1 LKLGKGAINLLGNIF
16 LEIREYMY
24 NTEKSSLVY
33 KSRWLQVYEDSVIY
47 NDNNNDKNSKIIS
60 SSSSRHPIK
69 MFNRIKVDDT
79 VIIIPILE
87 DGSLL
92 MVEGYRHGAGENLLE
107 FPGGFIEKNEEP
119 SQAAKRELFE
129 ETKHSCD
136 SLEIM
141 NWFYTWPGR
150 TAQKNYVFVAKG
162 LKNNN
167 DLFLGNG
174 NNNDVQ
180 SDRDDEMDIKIH
192 KLPIGQI
199 TVELKSGRRIKSS
212 PTISALFLVKEIQM
226 I

>member
-92 MVEGYRHGAGENLLE
+92 MVEGYRHGAAENLLE

-136 SLEIM
+136 SLELM

-167 DLFLGNG
+167 LGNDI
-174 NNNDVQ
+174 NNNVQ
-180 SDRDDEMDIKIH
+180 SDDDGRDIKIH
-192 KLPIGQI
+192 KLPRGQI
-199 TVELKSGRRIKSS
+199 TTELKNGRRIKSS
-212 PTISALFLVKEIQM
+212 STISALFLVKEIQM

>member
-1 LKLGKGAINLLGNIF
+1 
-16 LEIREYMY
+16 MY

-33 KSRWLQVYEDSVIY
+33 KSQWMQVYEDLVIY
-47 NDNNNDKNSKIIS
+47 NNNNNNDKNNNIIS
-60 SSSSRHPIK
+60 SSHSIK
-69 MFNRIKVDDT
+69 IFNRIKVDDT
-79 VIIIPILE
+79 VIIIPIFK

-107 FPGGFIEKNEEP
+107 LPGGFIEENEEP

-136 SLEIM
+136 SLKLV

-150 TAQKNYVFVAKG
+150 TSQKNYVFVAKG

-167 DLFLGNG
+167 DIFLEND
-174 NNNDVQ
+174 NNNDIQ
-180 SDRDDEMDIKIH
+180 CADDDERDIKIH
-192 KLPIGQI
+192 KLSRQQI
-199 TVELKSGRRIKSS
+199 TAELKNGRRIKSS
-212 PTISALFLVKEIQM
+212 PTLSALFLVKEVQM